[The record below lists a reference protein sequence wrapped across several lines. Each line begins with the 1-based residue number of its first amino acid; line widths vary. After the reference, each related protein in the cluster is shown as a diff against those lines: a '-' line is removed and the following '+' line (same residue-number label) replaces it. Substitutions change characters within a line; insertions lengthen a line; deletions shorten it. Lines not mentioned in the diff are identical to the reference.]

1 MPGRAKFIAT
11 ESRLR
16 LLEARGE
23 RECGVK
29 SLMNRASVFQDERVL
44 KMDNGTKV

>member
-1 MPGRAKFIAT
+1 MPGRVKFIAT

-16 LLEARGE
+16 LLEAGGE

-29 SLMNRASVFQDERVL
+29 SLMKRASVLQDERVL
-44 KMDNGTKV
+44 KMGDGTKV